1 MSWLSK
7 TLKKVGKS
15 KITRGIGKVIDFGAD
30 FVPIPGVKEGL
41 NLGGKLL
48 QGQNLKKAALGTAGD
63 FAMGAVVGKAKGL
76 LGGAKKVS
84 SAAGLANK
92 LGGVDIASKY
102 IGQGA
107 TDNAARAIAAGN
119 AGGGFLGGLKKI
131 GGSVVSQA
139 LPQVFGAGQGVGT
152 GGVGGTVGKVLGGT
166 DGRLGLDDV
175 GGFLKGG
182 INKLGGV
189 DGLLGAGALGYGA
202 YQQKQAGD
210 MRDKALKLIEQE
222 YASRAPLREMG
233 MKGLMNEQ
241 RPDLSQEF
249 AGTIDNP
256 FSRLRRVG

>member
-7 TLKKVGKS
+7 GLKKIGKS

-63 FAMGAVVGKAKGL
+63 FVMGGLASKAKGL
-76 LGGAKKVS
+76 LGGAKA
-84 SAAGLANK
+84 AAGAGDIAKK
-92 LGGVDIASKY
+92 LGGIDIASKY

-119 AGGGFLGGLKKI
+119 AGGGFLGGLKKV
-131 GGSVVSQA
+131 GGSIISSQLPGAIQSFAGGGSPGLSQA
-139 LPQVFGAGQGVGT
+139 AGAIAQG
-152 GGVGGTVGKVLGGT
+152 GKPGIVDQIGSFLGG
-166 DGRLGLDDV
+166 GL
-175 GGFLKGG
+175 KK
-182 INKLGGV
+182 IGGV

-210 MRDKALKLIEQE
+210 MRDKALKLIEQD
-222 YASRAPLREMG
+222 YATRAPLRTMG
-233 MKGLMNEQ
+233 LSGMLNETP
-241 RPDLSQEF
+241 PDLSGVF
-249 AGTIDNP
+249 AGATDNP
-256 FSRLRRVG
+256 FSRRRVG